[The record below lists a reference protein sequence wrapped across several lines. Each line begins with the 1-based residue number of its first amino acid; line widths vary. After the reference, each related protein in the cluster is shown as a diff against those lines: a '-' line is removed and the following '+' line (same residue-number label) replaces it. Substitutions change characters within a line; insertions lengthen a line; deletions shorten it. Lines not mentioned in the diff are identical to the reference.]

1 MKIRKRMVPYAY
13 IFPIVSILFVFV
25 GLSLLLGIV
34 YGCTKYNLIA
44 EPRWIGLANYKKMLV
59 DKKLYQVL
67 WNTLCMV
74 VLVVCLQMSASI
86 SLALLLAKRRNTR
99 LGKLAK
105 AAIFIPVL
113 SSNAVVGTVWKA
125 ILNGNSP
132 VVDSVFGFFH
142 IEHTMLLGSS
152 KTALITVVCIFV
164 WKNLG
169 YYVILTLAARL
180 SISEQYYEAAKMDGA
195 NAFCLLKC
203 MTLPMLKPTILLNT
217 CLSIASGIQMFD
229 LVYTLTGGGPSM
241 STTTIVMYL
250 YNLTFKNGKA
260 GYAMAVSNLLFLLII
275 GIMIMQ
281 RGAMKKEV
289 SEL

>member
-142 IEHTMLLGSS
+142 IEHMMLLGSS

-180 SISEQYYEAAKMDGA
+180 AISEQYYEAAKIDGA
-195 NAFCLLKC
+195 NEFCLLKC
-203 MTLPMLKPTILLNT
+203 ITLPMLKPTILLNT
-217 CLSIASGIQMFD
+217 CLSIASGMQMFD

-260 GYAMAVSNLLFLLII
+260 GYAMAVSNLFFLLII